1 MVLGRPPC
9 QAVAVDDGSTA
20 WLAAPVR
27 MLLHKPPLLVE
38 ATTPVAD
45 VAAAMRD
52 AAASSAVVTGRHGLG
67 LITDSD
73 LRSRVVAARR
83 PPETPAAE
91 VMTAPVRTLTGD
103 APASA
108 GLMLMLELGAHH
120 IPVLDGE
127 QVLGVLT
134 DDALLRDRGHH
145 PLLVLE
151 RVRRLSSLQDVTGF
165 RRELVATVRQMETD
179 GVDAARAARVAATLS
194 EALVV
199 RVLEL
204 SGRPA
209 DGTADGDGEAGP
221 ASSPWAFCVLG
232 SAGRRESGVGSDLD
246 SAMVHAAADD
256 PAACRV
262 AASAV
267 AALHTAGFPPCPG
280 GFEADTWCRSLAEL
294 SDEVR
299 GWLAAPS
306 PQGLLHSE
314 VMTDLRPVA
323 GDLDVAP
330 LVALL
335 RGRGAHRD
343 RALWHLAA
351 VATSLHPPLGMFAGR
366 LGTVRTDHGRL
377 DVKRAVLAP
386 VVMLARFHAA
396 AVGADEL
403 GTPERLAAA
412 AEAGT
417 LSADLALELQDAFA
431 LALGMRLRLELDAL
445 AADPTAVPEPVVDLR
460 TLPGVRRRELHRAM
474 RAVHRAQEAVAMR
487 HRSGAP

>member
-1 MVLGRPPC
+1 M
-9 QAVAVDDGSTA
+9 DDDSAG

-27 MLLHKPPLLVE
+27 RLLHRPPLLV
-38 ATTPVAD
+38 AASDAVAD

-52 AAASSAVVTGRHGLG
+52 AAASAAVVTGPHGLG

-73 LRSRVVAARR
+73 LRSRVVAERLPAT
-83 PPETPAAE
+83 TPAGA
-91 VMTAPVRTLTGD
+91 VMTHPVRTLAAD

-108 GLMLMLELGAHH
+108 ALMLMLELGAHH
-120 IPVLDGE
+120 VPVLDGE
-127 QVLGVLT
+127 TVLGVLT

-151 RVRRLSSLQDVTGF
+151 RVRRLASLDQVTGF
-165 RRELVATVRQMETD
+165 RGELVEAVRQLDAD
-179 GVDAARAARVAATLS
+179 GVDAVRAARVAATLG
-194 EALVV
+194 EALAV

-204 SGRPA
+204 ADESGGQGGGE
-209 DGTADGDGEAGP
+209 GT
-221 ASSPWAFCVLG
+221 WAFCVLG

-246 SAMVHAAADD
+246 SVMVHAADSD
-256 PAACRV
+256 PPTCRT

-267 AALHTAGFPPCPG
+267 AALHAAGFPPCPG
-280 GFEADTWCRSLAEL
+280 GFEADTWCLPLAGLRSQ
-294 SDEVR
+294 VQ
-299 GWLAAPS
+299 GWLTAPS
-306 PQGLLHSE
+306 PEGLLRSE

-323 GDLDVAP
+323 GGLDVSS

-335 RGRGAHRD
+335 RGRGGQRD
-343 RALWHLAA
+343 QVLWHLAA
-351 VATSLHPPLGMFAGR
+351 VATSIHPPLGLFAGR

-403 GTPERLAAA
+403 GTPERLTAA
-412 AEAGT
+412 AEGGS
-417 LSADLALELQDAFA
+417 LSPDLALELQDAFG
-431 LALGMRLRLELDAL
+431 LALGLRQRVELDAL
-445 AADPTAVPEPVVDLR
+445 AADPAAVAAPVVELKS
-460 TLPGVRRRELHRAM
+460 LPAVRRRQLHQAM

-487 HRSGAP
+487 HRSGGS